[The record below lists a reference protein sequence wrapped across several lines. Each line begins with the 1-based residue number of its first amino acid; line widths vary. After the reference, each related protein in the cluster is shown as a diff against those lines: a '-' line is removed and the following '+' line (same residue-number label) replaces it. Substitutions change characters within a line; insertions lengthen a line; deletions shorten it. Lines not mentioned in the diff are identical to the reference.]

1 MKTALYLLSGVG
13 ALLLALLAGLVFTVP
28 IEDSDIPTR
37 LYQIFLWTYGETTQL
52 LYRTNA
58 PSGAVLPELFS
69 HTQGQIFTAFFE
81 KFENTTESLL
91 QAMSVFPQI
100 TNAVFAASLAVAIF
114 PVLRRKEEMT
124 GWGGAII
131 AALLAGVFTTIGTL
145 INLPQDHIPGMP
157 TLSGAMLVLGFSG
170 LFMARTN
177 PWLMSAP
184 WTLFALL
191 TPHAWPLLTA
201 AVWTSAC
208 YVHHEKQRAW
218 TSLSFF
224 LAAAALAGLTLTG
237 RTQALALFDPQA
249 TSVLHACIFL
259 GGAGV
264 LTLKGFLPKR
274 VTLWR
279 LAPLALIMFIF
290 LAPTEISTYT
300 KGALIGLMITSLF
313 TWAWAQSLSDGRRLR
328 GKDSALLLVGLS
340 ALFALLPTQ
349 TGDAELGHI
358 LGWTILAA
366 TAVGTAHIISV
377 FGFEHNSGWS
387 ALGTSFIPILGGV
400 LGLSAFAL
408 LSTQSQDDEL
418 SNYTAYQC
426 DPQIFS
432 LASEHIRKNNM
443 RRIAAEPEL
452 SLAILSMEKTS
463 VLTLGPLTPGHRDF
477 ATMMSDTSANGATAR
492 DIMRSR
498 SLDGVVVCDDYG
510 RDPITSGDTTFAR
523 KLIDGKSEDLDNL
536 DWLTR
541 LDGDTDWAIYLYNR

>member
-1 MKTALYLLSGVG
+1 MKTALYLLSGAA
-13 ALLLALLAGLVFTVP
+13 ALIFALLAGLVFTVA
-28 IEDSDIPTR
+28 IDDSDMPTR
-37 LYQIFLWTYGETTQL
+37 LYQIFLWTFGETTQL

-81 KFENTTESLL
+81 KFENTTASLL
-91 QAMSVFPQI
+91 QAMSVFPHL
-100 TNAVFAASLAVAIF
+100 TNAVFAASLAVAIL

-131 AALLAGVFTTIGTL
+131 AAVLAGVFTTIGTL

-157 TLSGAMLVLGFSG
+157 TLSAAMLVLGFSG

-177 PWLMSAP
+177 PWLMSGP
-184 WTLFALL
+184 WAIFALL
-191 TPHAWPLLTA
+191 TPHAWPLLAA

-224 LAAAALAGLTLTG
+224 LAAAALAGMTLTG

-249 TSVLHACIFL
+249 TSMLHACIFL

-290 LAPTEISTYT
+290 LTPTEISTYT

-313 TWAWAQSLSDGRRLR
+313 TWGWAQSLSDGRKLR

-387 ALGTSFIPILGGV
+387 ALGTSFTPVLGGV

-408 LSTQSQDDEL
+408 FFAEPKNNEQSP
-418 SNYTAYQC
+418 YIAHQC
-426 DPQIFS
+426 GSDIFA
-432 LASEHIRKNNM
+432 LASEEILKNNM

-463 VLTLGPLTPGHRDF
+463 VLTLGPLTPGHTDF
-477 ATMMSDTSANGATAR
+477 GAMMSDTSEDGNVAR
-492 DIMRSR
+492 EIMRSR
-498 SLDGVVVCDDYG
+498 SLDGVVVCDDYD
-510 RDPITSGDTTFAR
+510 RDPTTSGNTTFAR
-523 KLIDGKSEDLDNL
+523 KLIDGKPEDLDNL
-536 DWLTR
+536 DWLTK
-541 LDGDTDWAIYLYNR
+541 LAGDTDWAIYLYNR